1 MLDVAKLEASEIAVE
16 TISNLVTN
24 MKKLVNNPKFSDV
37 IFIVE
42 GKEIHAHRAILVEQS
57 EYFKAMLA
65 GGMIEPQK
73 SKIEI
78 KD

>member
-42 GKEIHAHRAILVEQS
+42 GYGDLKEFFQAL
-57 EYFKAMLA
+57 FLCLNL
-65 GGMIEPQK
+65 
-73 SKIEI
+73 
-78 KD
+78 

>member
-1 MLDVAKLEASEIAVE
+1 
-16 TISNLVTN
+16 

-42 GKEIHAHRAILVEQS
+42 NKEIHAHRAILVEQS
-57 EYFKAMLA
+57 EYFKAMLT
-65 GGMIEPQK
+65 GGMIESQK
-73 SKIEI
+73 SRIEI